1 VTIITTKID
10 NREEK
15 RVGRIEGKIAIVT
28 GGAQGL
34 GEAAVQRLAEEGAHV
49 VLSDANVTPGKATA
63 AKYGATFFAHDVR
76 EEDQWE
82 MLMANTLAQYGKLDI
97 LVNNAGI
104 FTNCPVDETP
114 LEDFRRVIDINLTG
128 CFLGCKHG
136 VRTMKRN
143 PDRAGGS
150 IINLSSV
157 AGLRGQIGGAAYA
170 SSKGGVRLLTKTV
183 AVENA
188 EQAIRCNSIHPGTM
202 RTPMVE
208 ALFDADS
215 TIEAQVES
223 QMPTG
228 HIGAASDIGDMV
240 LFLASEDSLY
250 ITGAEMVVDGGVTVG
265 LPF

>member
-1 VTIITTKID
+1 M
-10 NREEK
+10 
-15 RVGRIEGKIAIVT
+15 GRIEGKIAVVT

-34 GEAAVQRLAEEGAHV
+34 GAAAVQRLAEEGAHV
-49 VLSDANVTPGKATA
+49 ILSDVNVTSGKATA
-63 AKYGATFFAHDVR
+63 AKYGATFFPHDVR
-76 EEDQWE
+76 EENQWE
-82 MLMANTLAQYGKLDI
+82 VLMADIVARYGRLDI

-128 CFLGCKHG
+128 CFLGWKHG
-136 VRTMKRN
+136 VRWMKRN
-143 PDRAGGS
+143 PGGTGGS

-188 EQAIRCNSIHPGTM
+188 ERGIRCNSIHPGTM
-202 RTPMVE
+202 RTPMIE

-215 TIEAQVES
+215 AIEAQVES

-228 HIGAASDIGDMV
+228 HIGAATDIGDMV
-240 LFLASEDSLY
+240 LFLASEDSRY
-250 ITGAEMVVDGGVTVG
+250 ITGAEMVVDGGLTVG